1 MKESPLQKRILLK
14 CGHGATRLFRQ
25 NVGKTWIGNAKRY
38 KRHARVTV
46 APGDVVIQNARRF
59 HAGFVG
65 QTDLGGWHSVV
76 ITPEMVGRKI
86 AIYTALEVKT
96 KTGRLKKAQRIF
108 IDLVRA
114 AGGLAGVVRSPE
126 EAEDLLNEIS

>member
-1 MKESPLQKRILLK
+1 MKEKPIQKRILLR

-25 NVGKTWIGNAKRY
+25 NVGKTWIGRSVKITSNTY
-38 KRHARVTV
+38 V
-46 APGDVVIQNARRF
+46 AVSPGDVIIRQARRF
-59 HAGFVG
+59 HAGFEG
-65 QTDLGGWHSVV
+65 ESDLGGWLSVI
-76 ITPEMVGRKI
+76 ITPDMVGRKI

-96 KTGRLKKAQRIF
+96 KTGRIKKAQQKF

-126 EAEDLLNEIS
+126 EAEDLLNEI